1 LILVIATETPPT
13 KSVSLSVKMV
23 LAGALAGLFVGIFF
37 GDDAKVL
44 QPVGDIYAKLLEV
57 AVYPTPYRFRSCGV

>member
-1 LILVIATETPPT
+1 
-13 KSVSLSVKMV
+13 MV